1 MLLTVRTLDGHALDV
16 EVDAAG
22 GIQVGK
28 LPLAFLAGCIS
39 PTDVSWYNTRA
50 C

>member
-22 GIQVGK
+22 GIQPETAIGSSCRRYLFINRLVMK
-28 LPLAFLAGCIS
+28 C
-39 PTDVSWYNTRA
+39 T
-50 C
+50 